1 MQSSSV
7 FNFAHNQVMEEKKLV
22 ENQFVLI
29 EKSSAFE
36 KTLNSM
42 KIAPRKRTR
51 DLSKTLTKL
60 DATINNY
67 FNSLLD
73 EHLAIRVF
81 IMIEV
86 EYGNNGGGHTHVEEE
101 LKTSFLP
108 LYNPQEIGA
117 LLDVFKEQLLEQND
131 SVLLRYPGFDL
142 TRISTIT
149 LSAADYP
156 IDDIL
161 SDANDETSDADE
173 TDDPSEEEKETDDDD
188 Y

>member
-1 MQSSSV
+1 MTSSSV
-7 FNFAHNQVMEEKKLV
+7 SNFAINKAAEEQNV
-22 ENQFVLI
+22 VGHEFVLI
-29 EKSSAFE
+29 EKQSAFE
-36 KTLNSM
+36 KTLNLM

-60 DATINNY
+60 DATIKNY

-86 EYGNNGGGHTHVEEE
+86 EYGDNGEGHTHVEEE

-117 LLDVFKEQLLEQND
+117 LLPLFKEQLLEQND

>member
-1 MQSSSV
+1 MTSSSV
-7 FNFAHNQVMEEKKLV
+7 SNFAINKAAEEQNV
-22 ENQFVLI
+22 VGHEFVLI
-29 EKSSAFE
+29 EKQSAFE

-60 DATINNY
+60 DATIKNY

-86 EYGNNGGGHTHVEEE
+86 EYGDNGEGHTHVEEE

-108 LYNPQEIGA
+108 LYNPQEIG
-117 LLDVFKEQLLEQND
+117 QLLLFFNEELLKQNE
-131 SVLLRYPGFDL
+131 SVLLRYPGFVL

-149 LSAADYP
+149 LSASDYP
-156 IDDIL
+156 IDGTL
-161 SDANDETSDADE
+161 SDQNDDSSDTDE
-173 TDDPSEEEKETDDDD
+173 NEDASDDEKETDDDA

>member
-1 MQSSSV
+1 
-7 FNFAHNQVMEEKKLV
+7 MEENKIV

-29 EKSSAFE
+29 EKASAFE

-51 DLSKTLTKL
+51 DLTITLSKLEG
-60 DATINNY
+60 TIKNY

-81 IMIEV
+81 IMIDV
-86 EYGNNGGGHTHVEEE
+86 EYGYMSGGQTHDEEE

-108 LYNPQEIGA
+108 LYNPQEIGQ
-117 LLDVFKEQLLEQND
+117 LLLLFKEQLLEQKD

-142 TRISTIT
+142 TRISAIT

-161 SDANDETSDADE
+161 SEPNDESSDADE
-173 TDDPSEEEKETDDDD
+173 NDDPSEEEQETDDDE